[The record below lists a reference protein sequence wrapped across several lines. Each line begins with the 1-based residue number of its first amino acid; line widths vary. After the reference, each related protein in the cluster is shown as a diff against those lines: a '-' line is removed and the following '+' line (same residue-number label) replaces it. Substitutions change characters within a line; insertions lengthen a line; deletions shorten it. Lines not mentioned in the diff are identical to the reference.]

1 MPKQILEGIFLKS
14 AKAEGLWIQKFYNV
28 HITRT
33 PADFIVC
40 TNKGH
45 YLVECKETKDGRYA
59 FSRTTQEDQLID
71 FYERNFAVD
80 GEPIN
85 SGIGGEYI
93 NSDGKSI
100 INGESIE
107 VGFSFNSFI
116 CILFRQRMLKNSCC
130 FLIPYNEFLRFIGQH
145 DKKSCNVEDL
155 AAYFGTK
162 YMLYNKL
169 GRSFTGI
176 AGILQ

>member
-1 MPKQILEGIFLKS
+1 MSKQILEGIFLKS

-33 PADFIVC
+33 PSDFIVC

-45 YLVECKETKDGRYA
+45 YLVECKETRDGRYA

-71 FYERNFAVD
+71 FDSYNNHSNHNKSSCD
-80 GEPIN
+80 CC
-85 SGIGGEYI
+85 GG
-93 NSDGKSI
+93 
-100 INGESIE
+100 
-107 VGFSFNSFI
+107 VSFGSYI

-130 FLIPYNEFLRFIGQH
+130 FLIPYNEFQIFIAQH

-169 GRSFTGI
+169 GRSFRGI
-176 AGILQ
+176 SNILL